1 MNAQKCWKKFNDNSC
16 SKNNHYKNVN
26 CFVINACNHLW
37 NNACSGIGSHHWHAC
52 EVRLQTKFHFMRL
65 YPVLSWLIVGHGMFW
80 SLVELDE
87 IVFLGFPSGDL
98 VVYSGFCF
106 TLSPWLG
113 TTDWCYLV
121 LFPYQWDGDNSSN
134 CLIELLGRI
143 NKIVSMKG
151 STWYLVLNKFSV
163 NISHYCFHCAYL
175 LICFQIMI

>member
-1 MNAQKCWKKFNDNSC
+1 MLVKWG
-16 SKNNHYKNVN
+16 YKLN
-26 CFVINACNHLW
+26 FILW
-37 NNACSGIGSHHWHAC
+37 GYI
-52 EVRLQTKFHFMRL
+52 QY
-65 YPVLSWLIVGHGMFW
+65 YPGWLLVMELFW
-80 SLVELDE
+80 SLLELDE

-106 TLSPWLG
+106 TLSPSLG

-151 STWYLVLNKFSV
+151 SAWCLVLNKFSV
-163 NISHYCFHCAYL
+163 NISHYYFHCAYL
-175 LICFQIMI
+175 LICFQIII